1 MLVEM
6 NVQDYL
12 LCRRALEITS
22 LLERYFACWSV
33 ILLAAPRVL
42 SSRSLLSP
50 SRLDYLVTNSRLDHA
65 VLFSPKHE
73 STIVHL
79 FHSIYR

>member
-33 ILLAAPRVL
+33 ILLAGAL
-42 SSRSLLSP
+42 FCLLERYFACCP
-50 SRLDYLVTNSRLDHA
+50 
-65 VLFSPKHE
+65 
-73 STIVHL
+73 
-79 FHSIYR
+79 

>member
-1 MLVEM
+1 
-6 NVQDYL
+6 VQTRIGDNKL
-12 LCRRALEITS
+12 AGALFC